1 MQKIDT
7 SVERLVVTLI
17 VSTQWFLAILFYL
30 AWKMAQKRFVRCEPV
45 SLSDIEPIAKL
56 TL

>member
-1 MQKIDT
+1 MI
-7 SVERLVVTLI
+7 
-17 VSTQWFLAILFYL
+17 FGHFILFGL
-30 AWKMAQKRFVRCEPV
+30 KNGTEAIFVGWFVRCEPV